1 MKKTGIN
8 IKRVGGVKFITA
20 LSVIGLLNACTTYK
34 SDFECDPVNGISCKS
49 LSQINEMHENGKLNK
64 KLPVTASKSDI
75 TSDFSTD
82 LLEEKLPQK
91 FLSGKMT
98 RSPEKVQRVWISGY
112 EDKEG
117 VYHGPKYMYMVVQKG
132 YWIPTLDAG
141 EKI

>member
-1 MKKTGIN
+1 MKKTGLLLTIST
-8 IKRVGGVKFITA
+8 GFF
-20 LSVIGLLNACTTYK
+20 LNACSIYK

-64 KLPVTASKSDI
+64 KLPVTASKSDN
-75 TSDFSTD
+75 TSEFSTD

-117 VYHGPKYMYMVVQKG
+117 VYHGPKYIYMVVQKG
-132 YWIPTLDAG
+132 YWIPTLDSK
-141 EKI
+141 EKKI